1 MAENEQTKQGE
12 RLKKIR
18 KSLGLNQETMA
29 DSLKVLQPFLSRLER
44 GESAIPIKLLS
55 TLFQFAPQINLTW
68 LITGH
73 GNLLLGGGEVSEPPV
88 PYGASV
94 DSRLRDLELRVSE
107 LEKALKRLGG

>member
-1 MAENEQTKQGE
+1 MAEEQTKTIAQ

-18 KSLGLNQETMA
+18 KHLGYTQEELASL
-29 DSLKVLQPFLSRLER
+29 LKKEQSHLSRIER
-44 GESAIPIKLLS
+44 GMNAITIDMMQILHQLNR
-55 TLFQFAPQINLTW
+55 QINLTW
-68 LITGH
+68 LITGY
-73 GNLLLGGGEVSEPPV
+73 GDMLLGGEVSEPRV